1 MPLRK
6 TVTTH
11 YNGEEISAVFR
22 AEFEFEPGFR
32 DGSPGGWHMNE
43 ASLECTG
50 VDIVGKEFPL
60 DELPGTVQEQIL
72 TLADECDWPV
82 Y

>member
-6 TVTTH
+6 TVTTC

-32 DGSPGGWHMNE
+32 DGAPGGWHMNE
-43 ASLECTG
+43 ASLECTALEM
-50 VDIVGKEFPL
+50 VGREFPF
-60 DELPGTVQEQIL
+60 DELPGVVQEAIL
-72 TLADECDWPV
+72 ELADECDWNEF
-82 Y
+82 